1 MQDVNFIASTI
12 HAMTE
17 GVQNK
22 ETLQRI
28 IGTANE
34 YARTMKYPASKTEWS
49 DEQVSKYF
57 AMIERLVEL
66 PVQYSQAEFDELT
79 LEERLEAAG
88 LQATDKTDGL
98 QQPGGLIGE
107 VVKDMQQQNKYRDDL
122 KCPYCQAMVYDN
134 RNSKKSDKSPV
145 TSPDKSPDKS
155 PHTNQIKVQCVVVLF
170 FLLVWLLVC
179 RSCHAFGHTS
189 MCSAIATQLFF

>member
-17 GVQNK
+17 NVQNK

-34 YARTMKYPASKTEWS
+34 YARTMKYPPSKTEWS

-66 PVQYSQAEFDELT
+66 PVQYSQEEFDELT

-88 LQATDKTDGL
+88 LEATDKTDGL

-134 RNSKKSDKSPV
+134 RNSKKSDKSPDF
-145 TSPDKSPDKS
+145 TCS
-155 PHTNQIKVQCVVVLF
+155 TNDPA
-170 FLLVWLLVC
+170 VC
-179 RSCHAFGHTS
+179 GGHTGKWRKS
-189 MCSAIATQLFF
+189 WWLDNSDIPKEWNV